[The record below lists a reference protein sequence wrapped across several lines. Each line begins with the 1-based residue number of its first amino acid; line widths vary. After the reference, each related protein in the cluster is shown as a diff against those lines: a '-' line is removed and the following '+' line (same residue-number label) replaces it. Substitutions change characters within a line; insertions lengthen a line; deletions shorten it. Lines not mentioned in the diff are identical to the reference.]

1 MGIWSRRSPA
11 RTALFPGP
19 GCSRDW
25 IWECQSQ
32 GESTRTAPNQT
43 LGFGKGS
50 GSRIRR
56 FSMKS
61 WHSQQS
67 PGCDPQAL
75 PAAGMCGACR
85 SIPSSL
91 FPNFLPRG
99 AGRACPRN
107 SRWDF
112 GIHHRSGILAP
123 TNRAGASRA
132 PGGIPASPGPCPA
145 PNPCVSGGEGS
156 GELRA
161 GLRGN
166 SRDPEAEKGNPGAPA
181 RCLPTGSGPG
191 AATAAAAPLRLLP
204 VPARSHPDPIPTDP
218 TLPDPIPTDP
228 TLPDPIPTDP
238 TLPDPIPS
246 DPTLPDPIRTGSGSA
261 GAPGR
266 MRPERLLGARRPG
279 YGTLQP
285 DTEPARME
293 VTGYQRRPWRVLLCH
308 AGSVLSAGLLLLLF
322 HWKPSLEVQAKGEP
336 CALAQADWLIIR
348 DRFGQCF
355 TTKVLTEPLGE
366 ASLEQHPGAQQQE
379 RRSSVAVGVP
389 DEEESRDT
397 VRLHDKDEKN
407 VLRYYL
413 FQGMRY
419 VWLERRQAFCRV
431 SVLDEGWT
439 CAELHL
445 CQAGLEQQEHSARRK
460 IYGPNLIEV
469 PVKSYARLLV
479 EEVLNPFYLFQ
490 VLSMVLWVCDAYYYY
505 AACIFLI
512 STFSLGLSL
521 YETRKQ
527 STTLRDMAKMSVG
540 VRVRRPGGEELVV
553 SSAELVPGD
562 CIRLP
567 AAGALLPCDAA
578 LLTGECMVNE
588 SLLTGES
595 VPVMKTPLPAGG
607 QAAGAAYGPEEHRR
621 HTLFCGTQ
629 LIQAKAYVGGE
640 VLAVVTR
647 TGFCTAKGDLISSI
661 LYPKPVSFKFY
672 KDAVKFVLFLAVLA
686 LIGTLYSILILVRNQ
701 VPVGQIIIRALD
713 LVTVIV
719 PPALPA
725 AMTVGTIYAQNR
737 LKKQG
742 IFCISP
748 PRINLCGKL
757 RLVCFDKTGT
767 LTQEGLDVWGVVPLE
782 RQRFLPM
789 VPEPRCLPA
798 GALLYALASC
808 HAVSPLRGQLVGDP
822 VDVKMLESTG
832 WRLEVMEEE
841 EEEEEGELAP
851 FQRFGMKVLAVVKPP
866 PEEEQPQDRRHQA
879 PLGILRR
886 FPFSSSLQRMS
897 VLVKL
902 PGEASAHAYTKGAP
916 EMVAS
921 LCRKET
927 VPPDFSQMLRR
938 YTTDGFRVLALACK
952 ALSSVATFEEALQL
966 PRDSVESGLNFL
978 GFLVMR
984 NVLKPE
990 SAPVIQLLRS
1000 ANIRPVMVTGDNM
1013 LTAMNVARG
1022 CRMLEPR
1029 ERVVFVTASPPGHD
1043 KPASLKFVLAEH
1055 SQGEEQPE
1063 DLQQQQDSSSLPAR
1077 HCHLALNG
1085 KSFQVVCEHFAELL
1099 PRILLRATVFARM
1112 LPEQKTQLVCSLQE
1126 LDYCVGMCGDGA
1138 NDCGALRAADVGIS
1152 LSEAEASV
1160 ASPFTSRVAT
1170 IECVPRVIREGRC
1183 SLVTSFGVFKYM
1195 ALYSLVQFV
1204 SVLLLYTI
1212 NTNLSDFQFLF
1223 FDLVITTT
1231 VAVLMGRAGPAPAL
1245 GVRRPQGALISAL
1258 VLGSLLLQTALL
1270 IAVQVLSYFITVS
1283 QSWYVPLNSTVT
1295 APQNLPNY
1303 ENTVLFCVS
1312 GFQYLILAVAMSKG
1326 HPFREPLYTNV
1337 LFLLVLILL
1346 FGLMGWLTL
1355 YPLGFPKSLLKL
1367 QPIEDFSFKLL
1378 LLGIAAFN
1386 FFAAFAL
1393 ETALDHGLLGCFR
1406 RLRRKKASK
1415 KLFKRLEKELS
1426 QQQPAWPPLEQPLFA
1441 TPRMSL
1447 AVR

>member
-1 MGIWSRRSPA
+1 
-11 RTALFPGP
+11 
-19 GCSRDW
+19 
-25 IWECQSQ
+25 
-32 GESTRTAPNQT
+32 
-43 LGFGKGS
+43 
-50 GSRIRR
+50 
-56 FSMKS
+56 
-61 WHSQQS
+61 
-67 PGCDPQAL
+67 
-75 PAAGMCGACR
+75 
-85 SIPSSL
+85 
-91 FPNFLPRG
+91 
-99 AGRACPRN
+99 
-107 SRWDF
+107 
-112 GIHHRSGILAP
+112 
-123 TNRAGASRA
+123 
-132 PGGIPASPGPCPA
+132 
-145 PNPCVSGGEGS
+145 
-156 GELRA
+156 
-161 GLRGN
+161 
-166 SRDPEAEKGNPGAPA
+166 
-181 RCLPTGSGPG
+181 
-191 AATAAAAPLRLLP
+191 
-204 VPARSHPDPIPTDP
+204 
-218 TLPDPIPTDP
+218 
-228 TLPDPIPTDP
+228 
-238 TLPDPIPS
+238 
-246 DPTLPDPIRTGSGSA
+246 
-261 GAPGR
+261 
-266 MRPERLLGARRPG
+266 
-279 YGTLQP
+279 
-285 DTEPARME
+285 
-293 VTGYQRRPWRVLLCH
+293 
-308 AGSVLSAGLLLLLF
+308 
-322 HWKPSLEVQAKGEP
+322 
-336 CALAQADWLIIR
+336 
-348 DRFGQCF
+348 
-355 TTKVLTEPLGE
+355 
-366 ASLEQHPGAQQQE
+366 
-379 RRSSVAVGVP
+379 
-389 DEEESRDT
+389 
-397 VRLHDKDEKN
+397 
-407 VLRYYL
+407 
-413 FQGMRY
+413 
-419 VWLERRQAFCRV
+419 
-431 SVLDEGWT
+431 SVLDEGWS

-445 CQAGLEQQEHSARRK
+445 CHTGLDLQEHSARRR

-469 PVKSYARLLV
+469 PVKSYPQLLV
-479 EEVLNPFYLFQ
+479 EEVLNPFYIFQ

-521 YETRKQ
+521 HETRKQ
-527 STTLRDMAKMSVG
+527 STTLRNMARMSVH
-540 VRVRRPGGEELVV
+540 VRVRRPSGEELVL

-567 AAGALLPCDAA
+567 ADGALLPCDAA

-607 QAAGAAYGPEEHRR
+607 PAAGATYSPEEHRR
-621 HTLFCGTQ
+621 HTLFCGTH
-629 LIQAKAYVGGE
+629 LIQARPYAGGD

-672 KDAVKFVLFLAVLA
+672 KDAVKFVLFLAMLGGIHRGGRFPPFS
-686 LIGTLYSILILVRNQ
+686 LLLLLLLPCQ

-757 RLVCFDKTGT
+757 RLVCFDKVSRARPAGHRQRWGSPGPTALCPQTGT
-767 LTQEGLDVWGVVPLE
+767 LTEEGLDVWGAVPLE
-782 RQRFLPM
+782 GQRFLPI
-789 VPEPRCLPA
+789 VHEPRRLPA
-798 GALLYALASC
+798 GALLYALATC

-822 VDVKMLESTG
+822 VDLKMLESTG
-832 WRLEVMEEE
+832 WRLEMM
-841 EEEEEGELAP
+841 EEEEGELPA
-851 FQRFGMKVLAVVKPP
+851 FQQLGMKVLAVVRPP
-866 PEEEQPQDRRHQA
+866 PEEEQPLDRKQQA
-879 PLGILRR
+879 PVGILRR

-902 PGEASAHAYTKGAP
+902 PGEASAHAYVKGAP

-927 VPPDFSQMLRR
+927 VPPDFSRMLRH
-938 YTTDGFRVLALACK
+938 YTADGFRVLALACK
-952 ALSSVATFEEALQL
+952 ALGTVATFEEALQL
-966 PRDSVESGLNFL
+966 PRDSVESGLSFL
-978 GFLVMR
+978 GFLVMK

-990 SAPVIQLLRS
+990 SAPVIRLLRS

-1022 CRMLEPR
+1022 CRMVEPR
-1029 ERVVFVTASPPGHD
+1029 EGVIFVTASPPGHG
-1043 KPASLKFVLAEH
+1043 KPAALKFIPAEH

-1063 DLQQQQDSSSLPAR
+1063 QQQQLDGSSLPPQ
-1077 HCHLALNG
+1077 HCHFALNG
-1085 KSFQVVCEHFAELL
+1085 KSFQVLCEHFADLL

-1112 LPEQKTQLVCSLQE
+1112 LPEQKAQLVSSLQE
-1126 LDYCVGMCGDGA
+1126 LNYCVGMCGDGA

-1170 IECVPRVIREGRC
+1170 IECVPKVIREGRC

-1231 VAVLMGRAGPAPAL
+1231 VAVLMGRTGPAPAL
-1245 GVRRPQGALISAL
+1245 GVRRPQGALISSL

-1303 ENTVLFCVS
+1303 ENTVLFCVT

-1346 FGLMGWLTL
+1346 FGLMIWLTL

-1367 QPIEDFSFKLL
+1367 QAIEDFNFKLL
-1378 LLGIAAFN
+1378 LLGIAALN
-1386 FFAAFAL
+1386 FFAAFVL

-1415 KLFKRLEKELS
+1415 KLFKGLEKELS
-1426 QQQPAWPPLEQPLFA
+1426 QQQPGWPPLDQPLFA
-1441 TPRMSL
+1441 TP
-1447 AVR
+1447 

>member
-1 MGIWSRRSPA
+1 I
-11 RTALFPGP
+11 
-19 GCSRDW
+19 
-25 IWECQSQ
+25 
-32 GESTRTAPNQT
+32 
-43 LGFGKGS
+43 
-50 GSRIRR
+50 
-56 FSMKS
+56 
-61 WHSQQS
+61 
-67 PGCDPQAL
+67 
-75 PAAGMCGACR
+75 
-85 SIPSSL
+85 
-91 FPNFLPRG
+91 
-99 AGRACPRN
+99 
-107 SRWDF
+107 
-112 GIHHRSGILAP
+112 
-123 TNRAGASRA
+123 
-132 PGGIPASPGPCPA
+132 
-145 PNPCVSGGEGS
+145 
-156 GELRA
+156 
-161 GLRGN
+161 
-166 SRDPEAEKGNPGAPA
+166 
-181 RCLPTGSGPG
+181 
-191 AATAAAAPLRLLP
+191 
-204 VPARSHPDPIPTDP
+204 
-218 TLPDPIPTDP
+218 
-228 TLPDPIPTDP
+228 
-238 TLPDPIPS
+238 
-246 DPTLPDPIRTGSGSA
+246 
-261 GAPGR
+261 
-266 MRPERLLGARRPG
+266 
-279 YGTLQP
+279 
-285 DTEPARME
+285 
-293 VTGYQRRPWRVLLCH
+293 
-308 AGSVLSAGLLLLLF
+308 
-322 HWKPSLEVQAKGEP
+322 
-336 CALAQADWLIIR
+336 
-348 DRFGQCF
+348 
-355 TTKVLTEPLGE
+355 
-366 ASLEQHPGAQQQE
+366 
-379 RRSSVAVGVP
+379 
-389 DEEESRDT
+389 
-397 VRLHDKDEKN
+397 
-407 VLRYYL
+407 
-413 FQGMRY
+413 
-419 VWLERRQAFCRV
+419 
-431 SVLDEGWT
+431 LDEGWT

-445 CQAGLEQQEHSARRK
+445 SQAGLHQQEHSTRRK

-479 EEVLNPFYLFQ
+479 EEVLNPFYMFQ

-527 STTLRDMAKMSVG
+527 STTLRNMARMSVG
-540 VRVRRPGGEELVV
+540 VRVRRPGG
-553 SSAELVPGD
+553 
-562 CIRLP
+562 
-567 AAGALLPCDAA
+567 
-578 LLTGECMVNE
+578 
-588 SLLTGES
+588 GES

-607 QAAGAAYGPEEHRR
+607 QAASTTYCPEEHRR

-629 LIQAKAYVGGE
+629 LIQAKAYAGGE

-672 KDAVKFVLFLAVLA
+672 KDAVKFVLFLAILA

-782 RQRFLPM
+782 QQHFLPM
-789 VPEPRCLPA
+789 VHEPRCLPA
-798 GALLYALASC
+798 GALLYALATC
-808 HAVSPLRGQLVGDP
+808 HTVSPLRGQLVGDP
-822 VDVKMLESTG
+822 VDLKMLESTG
-832 WRLEVMEEE
+832 WRLEMME
-841 EEEEEGELAP
+841 EEEEEGELPA
-851 FQRFGMKVLAVVKPP
+851 FQQFEMKVLAVVKPP
-866 PEEEQPQDRRHQA
+866 PEEEQPRDR
-879 PLGILRR
+879 
-886 FPFSSSLQRMS
+886 RMS

-902 PGEASAHAYTKGAP
+902 PGETSAHAYVKGAP

-927 VPPDFSQMLRR
+927 VPPDFSQMLRH

-952 ALSSVATFEEALQL
+952 QLGSVATFEEALQL
-966 PRDSVESGLNFL
+966 PRDSVESSLNFL
-978 GFLVMR
+978 GFLVMK

-1013 LTAMNVARG
+1013 LTALNVARG
-1022 CRMLEPR
+1022 CRMVEPR
-1029 ERVVFVTASPPGHD
+1029 ERVIFVTASPPGHD

-1063 DLQQQQDSSSLPAR
+1063 GLQQRDSSSLPAR

-1085 KSFQVVCEHFAELL
+1085 KSFQVV
-1099 PRILLRATVFARM
+1099 
-1112 LPEQKTQLVCSLQE
+1112 
-1126 LDYCVGMCGDGA
+1126 YCVGMCGDGA

-1195 ALYSLVQFV
+1195 ALYSLVQF
-1204 SVLLLYTI
+1204 
-1212 NTNLSDFQFLF
+1212 FLF

-1231 VAVLMGRAGPAPAL
+1231 VAVLMGRTGPAPAL
-1245 GVRRPQGALISAL
+1245 GVQRPQGALISGL

-1283 QSWYVPLNSTVT
+1283 QSWYIPLNSTVT

-1326 HPFREPLYTNV
+1326 YPFREPLYTN
-1337 LFLLVLILL
+1337 
-1346 FGLMGWLTL
+1346 GEDMGT
-1355 YPLGFPKSLLKL
+1355 
-1367 QPIEDFSFKLL
+1367 QPIEDFNFKLL
-1378 LLGIAAFN
+1378 LLGIAALN
-1386 FFAAFAL
+1386 FFAAFVL

-1426 QQQPAWPPLEQPLFA
+1426 QQQPAWPPLDQPLFA

-1447 AVR
+1447 AMR

>member
-1 MGIWSRRSPA
+1 A
-11 RTALFPGP
+11 FA
-19 GCSRDW
+19 D
-25 IWECQSQ
+25 
-32 GESTRTAPNQT
+32 
-43 LGFGKGS
+43 
-50 GSRIRR
+50 
-56 FSMKS
+56 
-61 WHSQQS
+61 
-67 PGCDPQAL
+67 
-75 PAAGMCGACR
+75 
-85 SIPSSL
+85 SS
-91 FPNFLPRG
+91 
-99 AGRACPRN
+99 
-107 SRWDF
+107 
-112 GIHHRSGILAP
+112 
-123 TNRAGASRA
+123 
-132 PGGIPASPGPCPA
+132 
-145 PNPCVSGGEGS
+145 
-156 GELRA
+156 
-161 GLRGN
+161 
-166 SRDPEAEKGNPGAPA
+166 
-181 RCLPTGSGPG
+181 
-191 AATAAAAPLRLLP
+191 
-204 VPARSHPDPIPTDP
+204 
-218 TLPDPIPTDP
+218 
-228 TLPDPIPTDP
+228 
-238 TLPDPIPS
+238 
-246 DPTLPDPIRTGSGSA
+246 
-261 GAPGR
+261 
-266 MRPERLLGARRPG
+266 RLLGAQRPG

-285 DTEPARME
+285 DTDPAGMVGPRFPLQE
-293 VTGYQRRPWRVLLCH
+293 VRGYQRRTWRVLLCH
-308 AGSVLSAGLLLLLF
+308 VGSVLSAGLLLLLF
-322 HWKPSLEVQAKGEP
+322 HWKPSLEVQAKCKP
-336 CALAQADWLIIR
+336 CALGQADWLIIR
-348 DRFGQCF
+348 VSPRGSQ
-355 TTKVLTEPLGE
+355 PRLGYWE
-366 ASLEQHPGAQQQE
+366 SG
-379 RRSSVAVGVP
+379 VGFW
-389 DEEESRDT
+389 ESRVGLWIRGGPKDLP
-397 VRLHDKDEKN
+397 RLQPLSLSLDSPLTPLSPLPVWQKN
-407 VLRYYL
+407 TLRYYL

-419 VWLERRQAFCRV
+419 VWLERQQAFCRV

-445 CQAGLEQQEHSARRK
+445 CRAGLDQQEHGARRK

-479 EEVLNPFYLFQ
+479 EEVLNPFYIFQ

-521 YETRKQ
+521 HETRKQ
-527 STTLRDMAKMSVG
+527 STTLRNMAKMSVG

-562 CIRLP
+562 CIHLP
-567 AAGALLPCDAA
+567 AAGAVLPCDAA

-607 QAAGAAYGPEEHRR
+607 QAAGATYCPEEHRR

-629 LIQAKAYVGGE
+629 VIQARAYVGGE

-672 KDAVKFVLFLAVLA
+672 KDAVKFVLFLAILA

-748 PRINLCGKL
+748 PRINLCGKI

-782 RQRFLPM
+782 QQRFLPI
-789 VPEPRCLPA
+789 VHEPRCLPA
-798 GALLYALASC
+798 GALLYALAAC

-822 VDVKMLESTG
+822 VDIKMLESTG
-832 WRLEVMEEE
+832 WRLEMM
-841 EEEEEGELAP
+841 EEEEEGELP
-851 FQRFGMKVLAVVKPP
+851 VFQQFEMKVLAVVKPP
-866 PEEEQPQDRRHQA
+866 PEEEQPRDRRHQA
-879 PLGILRR
+879 PVGILRR

-902 PGEASAHAYTKGAP
+902 PGEASAHAYVKGAP

-927 VPPDFSQMLRR
+927 GFLTFPVPPDFSQMLRH

-952 ALSSVATFEEALQL
+952 VLGTVATFEEALQL

-978 GFLVMR
+978 GFLVMK

-990 SAPVIQLLRS
+990 SAPVIELLRS
-1000 ANIRPVMVTGDNM
+1000 ANIRPVMVTAGDNM

-1022 CRMLEPR
+1022 CRMVEPT
-1029 ERVVFVTASPPGHD
+1029 EGVIFVTASPPSRD
-1043 KPASLKFVLAEH
+1043 KPATLKFVLAEH

-1063 DLQQQQDSSSLPAR
+1063 RDRPSLPPR

-1085 KSFQVVCEHFAELL
+1085 KSFQVVCEHFADLL
-1099 PRILLRATVFARM
+1099 PKILLQATVFARM

-1126 LDYCVGMCGDGA
+1126 LNYCVGMCGDGA

-1231 VAVLMGRAGPAPAL
+1231 VAVLMGRTGPAPAL
-1245 GVRRPQGALISAL
+1245 GVQRPQGALISGL

-1270 IAVQVLSYFITVS
+1270 ITVQVLSYFITIS

-1303 ENTVLFCVS
+1303 ENTVLFCIT

-1326 HPFREPLYTNV
+1326 YPFREPLYTNV

-1346 FGLMGWLTL
+1346 FGLMIWLTL

-1367 QPIEDFSFKLL
+1367 QRIEDFHFKLL
-1378 LLGIAAFN
+1378 LLGIAALN
-1386 FFAAFAL
+1386 FFAAFVL
-1393 ETALDHGLLGCFR
+1393 ETALDHGLFGCFR

-1426 QQQPAWPPLEQPLFA
+1426 QQQPAWPPLDQPLFA
-1441 TPRMSL
+1441 TP
-1447 AVR
+1447 

>member
-1 MGIWSRRSPA
+1 QEVAGY
-11 RTALFPGP
+11 
-19 GCSRDW
+19 
-25 IWECQSQ
+25 Q
-32 GESTRTAPNQT
+32 TRT
-43 LGFGKGS
+43 
-50 GSRIRR
+50 
-56 FSMKS
+56 
-61 WHSQQS
+61 
-67 PGCDPQAL
+67 
-75 PAAGMCGACR
+75 
-85 SIPSSL
+85 
-91 FPNFLPRG
+91 
-99 AGRACPRN
+99 
-107 SRWDF
+107 
-112 GIHHRSGILAP
+112 
-123 TNRAGASRA
+123 
-132 PGGIPASPGPCPA
+132 
-145 PNPCVSGGEGS
+145 
-156 GELRA
+156 
-161 GLRGN
+161 
-166 SRDPEAEKGNPGAPA
+166 
-181 RCLPTGSGPG
+181 
-191 AATAAAAPLRLLP
+191 
-204 VPARSHPDPIPTDP
+204 
-218 TLPDPIPTDP
+218 
-228 TLPDPIPTDP
+228 
-238 TLPDPIPS
+238 
-246 DPTLPDPIRTGSGSA
+246 
-261 GAPGR
+261 
-266 MRPERLLGARRPG
+266 
-279 YGTLQP
+279 
-285 DTEPARME
+285 
-293 VTGYQRRPWRVLLCH
+293 WRVLLCH
-308 AGSVLSAGLLLLLF
+308 VGSVLSAGLLLVLF
-322 HWKPSLEVQAKGEP
+322 HWKPSLEVQAKCRP
-336 CALAQADWLIIR
+336 CALGQADWVIIR
-348 DRFGQCF
+348 DQFGQCF

-366 ASLEQHPGAQQQE
+366 GSLEHHPGARLE
-379 RRSSVAVGVP
+379 DRRSSIAIGVA

-397 VRLHDKDEKN
+397 IRLHEKEEN

-419 VWLERRQAFCRV
+419 IWLERRQAFCKV

-439 CAELHL
+439 CADLHL
-445 CQAGLEQQEHSARRK
+445 SRAGLDQQEHNTRRR

-479 EEVLNPFYLFQ
+479 EEVLNPFYIFQ
-490 VLSMVLWVCDAYYYY
+490 VFSMVLWVCDAYYYY

-527 STTLRDMAKMSVG
+527 STTLRNMAKMSVG
-540 VRVRRPGGEELVV
+540 VRVRWPSGEELVV
-553 SSAELVPGD
+553 SSVELVPGD

-567 AAGALLPCDAA
+567 ADGTLLPCDAA

-607 QAAGAAYGPEEHRR
+607 QAAGAAYSPEEHRR
-621 HTLFCGTQ
+621 HTLFCGTH
-629 LIQAKAYVGGE
+629 LIQAKSYEGGE

-661 LYPKPVSFKFY
+661 LYPKPVTFKFY
-672 KDAVKFVLFLAVLA
+672 KDAVKFVLFLAILA
-686 LIGTLYSILILVRNQ
+686 FIGTLYSILILVKNQ

-748 PRINLCGKL
+748 PRINLCGKI

-767 LTQEGLDVWGVVPLE
+767 LTEEGLDVWGVVPLE
-782 RQRFLPM
+782 KHQFLPI
-789 VPEPRCLPA
+789 VHEPRCLPA
-798 GALLYALASC
+798 GPLLYALATC
-808 HAVSPLRGQLVGDP
+808 HTVSPLRGQLVGDP
-822 VDVKMLESTG
+822 VDLKMLESTG
-832 WRLEVMEEE
+832 WRLEMT
-841 EEEEEGELAP
+841 EEEEGELPA
-851 FQRFGMKVLAVVKPP
+851 FQQFGTKVLAVVKPP
-866 PEEEQPQDRRHQA
+866 PEEEQPRDRKHQS
-879 PLGILRR
+879 PVGILRR
-886 FPFSSSLQRMS
+886 FPFSSSFQRMS

-902 PGEASAHAYTKGAP
+902 PGEASAQAYVKGAP

-927 VPPDFSQMLRR
+927 VPLDFSQMLRH

-952 ALSSVATFEEALQL
+952 ALGTVATFEEALQL

-978 GFLVMR
+978 GFLVMK

-990 SAPVIQLLRS
+990 SAPVIHLLRN

-1022 CRMLEPR
+1022 CRMVEPR
-1029 ERVVFVTASPPGHD
+1029 EGVVFVTASPPGHD
-1043 KPASLKFVLAEH
+1043 KPAALKFVLAEH

-1063 DLQQQQDSSSLPAR
+1063 RDSSSLPPR
-1077 HCHLALNG
+1077 HCHFALNG
-1085 KSFQVVCEHFAELL
+1085 KSFQVVCEHFADLL

-1112 LPEQKTQLVCSLQE
+1112 LPDQKTQLVCSLQE
-1126 LDYCVGMCGDGA
+1126 LNYCVGMCGDGA

-1170 IECVPRVIREGRC
+1170 IECVPTVIREGRC

-1231 VAVLMGRAGPAPAL
+1231 VAVLMGRTGPAPEL
-1245 GVRRPQGALISAL
+1245 GVQRPQGALISVL

-1270 IAVQVLSYFITVS
+1270 ITVQVLSYFITVS

-1326 HPFREPLYTNV
+1326 YPFREPLYTNGEDTGTRGAAKPPPSSSSFSPLSPLPPV

-1346 FGLMGWLTL
+1346 FGLMIWLTL
-1355 YPLGFPKSLLKL
+1355 YPLGIPKSLLKL
-1367 QPIEDFSFKLL
+1367 QGIEDFNFKLL
-1378 LLGIAAFN
+1378 LLGIAALN
-1386 FFAAFAL
+1386 FFAAFVL

-1426 QQQPAWPPLEQPLFA
+1426 QQQQAWPPLDEPLFA
-1441 TPRMSL
+1441 TP
-1447 AVR
+1447 

>member
-1 MGIWSRRSPA
+1 M
-11 RTALFPGP
+11 
-19 GCSRDW
+19 
-25 IWECQSQ
+25 
-32 GESTRTAPNQT
+32 
-43 LGFGKGS
+43 
-50 GSRIRR
+50 
-56 FSMKS
+56 
-61 WHSQQS
+61 
-67 PGCDPQAL
+67 
-75 PAAGMCGACR
+75 
-85 SIPSSL
+85 SSD
-91 FPNFLPRG
+91 
-99 AGRACPRN
+99 
-107 SRWDF
+107 S
-112 GIHHRSGILAP
+112 S
-123 TNRAGASRA
+123 
-132 PGGIPASPGPCPA
+132 
-145 PNPCVSGGEGS
+145 
-156 GELRA
+156 
-161 GLRGN
+161 
-166 SRDPEAEKGNPGAPA
+166 
-181 RCLPTGSGPG
+181 
-191 AATAAAAPLRLLP
+191 
-204 VPARSHPDPIPTDP
+204 
-218 TLPDPIPTDP
+218 
-228 TLPDPIPTDP
+228 
-238 TLPDPIPS
+238 
-246 DPTLPDPIRTGSGSA
+246 
-261 GAPGR
+261 
-266 MRPERLLGARRPG
+266 RLLGARRPG

-285 DTEPARME
+285 DPDPDPDPAPME
-293 VTGYQRRPWRVLLCH
+293 VWGYRRRAWRVLLCR

-322 HWKPSLEVQAKGEP
+322 HWKPSLEVRAKGEP
-336 CALAQADWLIIR
+336 CALGQADWLIIR

-355 TTKVLTEPLGE
+355 TTEVLTEPLGE
-366 ASLEQHPGAQQQE
+366 AGLEQLPGAQQE
-379 RRSSVAVGVP
+379 RGSSSSSSGSAAVPVP
-389 DEEESRDT
+389 DEDESRDT
-397 VRLHDKDEKN
+397 VQLHDKDEKN
-407 VLRYYL
+407 ILRYYL

-431 SVLDEGWT
+431 SVLDEGWS
-439 CAELHL
+439 CSELHL
-445 CQAGLEQQEHSARRK
+445 SRAGLHQQEHSARRK

-479 EEVLNPFYLFQ
+479 EEVLNPFYMFQ

-527 STTLRDMAKMSVG
+527 STTLRNMARMSVG
-540 VRVRRPGGEELVV
+540 IRVRRSGGEELVV

-562 CIRLP
+562 CIQLP

-607 QAAGAAYGPEEHRR
+607 QAGSSRYCPEEHRR

-629 LIQAKAYVGGE
+629 LIQARAYAGGE

-672 KDAVKFVLFLAVLA
+672 KDAVKFVLFLAILA

-748 PRINLCGKL
+748 PRINLGGKL

-767 LTQEGLDVWGVVPLE
+767 LTHEGLDVWGVVPLQQ
-782 RQRFLPM
+782 RRFLPM
-789 VPEPRCLPA
+789 VREPRRLPA
-798 GALLYALASC
+798 GALLYALATC

-822 VDVKMLESTG
+822 VDLKMLESTG
-832 WRLEVMEEE
+832 WRLEMVEEE
-841 EEEEEGELAP
+841 EEEEEGELQAL
-851 FQRFGMKVLAVVKPP
+851 QQFGMKVLAVVKPP
-866 PEEEQPQDRRHQA
+866 PEEEQPQDRRLQA
-879 PLGILRR
+879 PVGILRR

-902 PGEASAHAYTKGAP
+902 PGEASAHAYVKGAP

-927 VPPDFSQMLRR
+927 VPPDFSQVLRH
-938 YTTDGFRVLALACK
+938 YTTDGFRVLALACR
-952 ALSSVATFEEALQL
+952 ALGSVATFEEALQL
-966 PRDSVESGLNFL
+966 PRDSVESGLSFL
-978 GFLVMR
+978 GLLVMK

-1013 LTAMNVARG
+1013 LTALHVARG
-1022 CRMLEPR
+1022 CRMVQPG
-1029 ERVVFVTASPPGHD
+1029 ERVAFATASPPGHG
-1043 KPASLKFVLAEH
+1043 KPAALRFVLAQS
-1055 SQGEEQPE
+1055 SQGEEQPQG
-1063 DLQQQQDSSSLPAR
+1063 LQQQDSSSLPAQ

-1085 KSFQVVCEHFAELL
+1085 KSFQVVCEHFSDLL
-1099 PRILLRATVFARM
+1099 PWILLRATVFARM
-1112 LPEQKTQLVCSLQE
+1112 LPEQKTQLVSSLQE
-1126 LDYCVGMCGDGA
+1126 LNYCVGMCGDGA

-1170 IECVPRVIREGRC
+1170 IECVPRLIREGRC

-1245 GVRRPQGALISAL
+1245 GVRRPQGALISTL

-1270 IAVQVLSYFITVS
+1270 IAVQVLSYFITTS

-1337 LFLLVLILL
+1337 PFLLVLVLL
-1346 FGLMGWLTL
+1346 FGLMIWLTL

-1378 LLGIAAFN
+1378 LLGIAALN
-1386 FFAAFAL
+1386 FFAAFVL

-1426 QQQPAWPPLEQPLFA
+1426 QQQPAWPPLDQPLFA